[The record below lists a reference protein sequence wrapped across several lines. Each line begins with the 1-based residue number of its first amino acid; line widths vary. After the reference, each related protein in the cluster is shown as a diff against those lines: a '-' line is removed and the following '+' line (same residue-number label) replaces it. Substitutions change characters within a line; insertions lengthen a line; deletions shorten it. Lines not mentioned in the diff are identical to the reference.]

1 VTSSAASL
9 AACRGNDPG
18 GSESRTSGPGLPQQ
32 RPWRTPAAAAE
43 APLLA
48 AAGGCGLWRS
58 GARTDA
64 LWADVLGGAVENG
77 RRLLLATG

>member
-1 VTSSAASL
+1 L
-9 AACRGNDPG
+9 R
-18 GSESRTSGPGLPQQ
+18 
-32 RPWRTPAAAAE
+32 
-43 APLLA
+43 
-48 AAGGCGLWRS
+48 RS